1 LFGTLKS
8 LEDFVGDKFGG
19 TGSADITKRIKTLDS
34 ALADLVKSGN
44 TKQAAADWQYLQSKT
59 DGSKEALQHLTD
71 LFPQYTRAA
80 QKSKPATD
88 DQTSASQATATA
100 FEDAANKV
108 QDLQNQLNNLIDT
121 LNKSNDANQTAITAN
136 AAYQDALASVNDTI
150 QKAKSGQDGYST
162 SLDQNTKAGADNV
175 AMFADLANKSQAAA
189 AAQFQ
194 VDGNTQNYVA
204 TLQSGK
210 QALIDTITNLT
221 GNAAAAQDLAD
232 KVYQIPSQHEI
243 DIQSTAIE
251 IKNNVDNLNNA
262 LKALPHDTYVDI
274 WQTTHILSQVDAS
287 REQEQHRAGGGYISG
302 PGTGV
307 SDSIPAYLS
316 NGEYVVRAAAT
327 ARNRALL
334 DYINRG
340 GVARFA
346 QGGFVDARHVQRF
359 ANGGPV
365 AGAVGSSVTN
375 VNTFNVPAIETQ
387 DPTVYATIIGREFAR
402 RSAG

>member
-1 LFGTLKS
+1 
-8 LEDFVGDKFGG
+8 
-19 TGSADITKRIKTLDS
+19 
-34 ALADLVKSGN
+34 
-44 TKQAAADWQYLQSKT
+44 
-59 DGSKEALQHLTD
+59 
-71 LFPQYTRAA
+71 
-80 QKSKPATD
+80 
-88 DQTSASQATATA
+88 
-100 FEDAANKV
+100 V

-136 AAYQDALASVNDTI
+136 AAYQDALSDVNDTI
-150 QKAKSGQDGYST
+150 QKAKDGQDGYST

-189 AAQFQ
+189 AAQFA

-221 GNAAAAQDLAD
+221 GNATAAQNLAD
-232 KVYQIPSQHEI
+232 QIYQIPDQKTI
-243 DIQSTAIE
+243 DIQSNAIQ
-251 IKNNVDNLNNA
+251 IKANVDALNDAINA
-262 LKALPHDTYVDI
+262 LPRSKQIDLY
-274 WQTTHILSQVDAS
+274 QTTHILSQVDAS
-287 REQEQHRAGGGYISG
+287 REQAQHQATGGFISG
-302 PGTGV
+302 PGTGT

-365 AGAVGSSVTN
+365 AGSVGSSVTN

-402 RSAG
+402 RLAG